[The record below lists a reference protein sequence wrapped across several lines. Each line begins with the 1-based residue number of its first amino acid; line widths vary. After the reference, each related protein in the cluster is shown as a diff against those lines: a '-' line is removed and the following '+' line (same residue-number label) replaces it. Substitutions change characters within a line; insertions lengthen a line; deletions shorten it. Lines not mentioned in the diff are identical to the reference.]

1 MEMTIER
8 VNNFDDFNWLPILS
22 KSTQEGYPFI
32 ERMLRERRDETF
44 REDGEALFVVLSLSG
59 HVIACGGYMKQ
70 TGTNDVGR
78 IRHVYVLPEMRG
90 HGVGTRLLEKIIPEA
105 LLTYSELWLYT
116 DDASMFYERFGFEP
130 YKATKVTHRLLKH
143 AFVQP

>member
-8 VNNFDDFNWLPILS
+8 VNDFDDFNWLPILS
-22 KSTQEGYPFI
+22 KSPQEGYPFI
-32 ERMLRERRDETF
+32 ERMLRERRNETY
-44 REDGEALFVVLSLSG
+44 REDGEAMFVVLSLSG

-70 TGTNDVGR
+70 TDAIDVGR
-78 IRHVYVLPEMRG
+78 IRHVYVLPEMRH
-90 HGVGTRLLEKIIPEA
+90 HGVGTQLLEKIIPEA

-116 DDASMFYERFGFEP
+116 DDASTFYERFGFEP
-130 YKATKVTHRLLKH
+130 YTAIKVTHRLLKH

>member
-8 VNNFDDFNWLPILS
+8 VNDFDDFNWLPILS
-22 KSTQEGYPFI
+22 KSTQEGHPFI

-59 HVIACGGYMKQ
+59 HVVACGGYMKQ
-70 TGTNDVGR
+70 AGTNDVGR
-78 IRHVYVLPEMRG
+78 IRHVYVLPEARFQS
-90 HGVGTRLLEKIIPEA
+90 VGTRLLEKIISEA
-105 LLTYSELWLYT
+105 LLSYSELWLYT
-116 DDASMFYERFGFEP
+116 ADAGTFYERFGFEP
-130 YKATKVTHRLLKH
+130 HTANKVTHRLLKH